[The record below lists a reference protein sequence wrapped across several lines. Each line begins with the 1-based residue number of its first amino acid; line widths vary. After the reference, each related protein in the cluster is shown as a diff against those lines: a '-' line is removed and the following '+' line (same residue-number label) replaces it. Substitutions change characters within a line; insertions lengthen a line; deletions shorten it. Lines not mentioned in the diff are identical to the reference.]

1 MSPIRIAVAL
11 PFFDKRY
18 ATERM
23 VGEWISRLPQEY
35 EIHVYSQ
42 LVKDLDLT
50 RMKWHR
56 IPTLPGPHFFNF
68 LWWFVANQVCRWWD
82 SHVRGLRYDLVYT
95 AGTNCLDADIIS
107 VFIIFSEFFRQ
118 VAPELKLSENPIRF
132 WPRLLHRRLY
142 YKLIIFLEKLLY
154 ANPKKEL
161 ILIAQKTAKDLKH
174 FYSRVDGLQIVYI
187 GLDQNIFNVESRV
200 QNRAAMRAELELRD
214 DQCVLFLVG
223 NDLKKKGITALL
235 QALAALHTLPLILLI
250 AGKDDP
256 LPYRAKIR
264 ELGLEERIVFLPLRK
279 DVQSYYAAADVYVG
293 PSLEDTFAFPPLEA
307 MACGLPVITTV
318 TNGTVEIMTDGVDA
332 LIMQDPND
340 ANDLAAKIRL
350 LCEDAALRQRLG
362 DEASHTAKNHTL
374 DRNGE
379 QIRAIFAEAL
389 HRKGLGEAAPVAR
402 PLP

>member
-11 PFFDKRY
+11 PFFDNRY

-23 VGEWISRLPQEY
+23 VGEWISRLPEEY

-42 LVKDLDLT
+42 QVKDLDLA

-56 IPTLPGPHFFNF
+56 IPTLPGPHLFNF
-68 LWWFVANQVCRWWD
+68 LWWFVANQLWRWWD
-82 SHVRGLRYDLVYT
+82 SRVRGLRYDLVYT
-95 AGTNCLDADIIS
+95 AGTNCFDADIVS
-107 VFIIFSEFFRQ
+107 VFIIFAEFFRQ
-118 VAPELKLSENPIRF
+118 VAPELKLSGNPIRF

-142 YKLIIFLEKLLY
+142 YKLIIFLESRLY
-154 ANPKKEL
+154 TNPKTEL
-161 ILIAQKTAKDLKH
+161 ILIARKTAKDLKH
-174 FYSRVDGLQIVYI
+174 FYSRVDRLHIVYI
-187 GLDQNIFNVESRV
+187 GLDPNVFNVQSRAEK
-200 QNRAAMRAELELRD
+200 RAAMRAELGLRD

-235 QALAALHTLPLILLI
+235 QALASLQALPLVLLI

-264 ELGLEERIVFLPLRK
+264 EFGLEDRIVFLPLRK
-279 DVQSYYAAADVYVG
+279 DVLSYYAAADVYVG

-318 TNGTVEIMTDGVDA
+318 RNGTVEIMTDGVDG

-340 ANDLAAKIRL
+340 ADELAAKIRL
-350 LCEDAALRQRLG
+350 LCEDQALRQSLG
-362 DEASHTAKNHTL
+362 EQASRTAQNHTL

-379 QIRAIFAEAL
+379 QIRAIFAGAL
-389 HRKGLGEAAPVAR
+389 RRKGLAETAQVAR